1 MKSLKKVIRLVCLVM
16 FVILASI
23 GVGIGGAIGA
33 PVNRKRENAVVTI
46 EMVEAVEE
54 DSTVS
59 GEEYKP

>member
-23 GVGIGGAIGA
+23 GVGIGGATGA
-33 PVNRKRENAVVTI
+33 PVNRKRENEGVTI
-46 EMVEAVEE
+46 EMVETVEE

-59 GEEYKP
+59 GEEYKL